1 MMEGMGWRTRRSDGQ
16 AWIVVVAVALALLM
30 VSPSVCF
37 LCKIK

>member
-16 AWIVVVAVALALLM
+16 AWIVVVAVALLM